1 MECLPNYPIY
11 HRQTIIDE
19 DGMILVKEDLDR
31 SIYRTVK
38 VHTTKKTDNQGQ
50 THVYTIRVVK
60 KCGVQL
66 KLF

>member
-1 MECLPNYPIY
+1 MECSPKHLIY

-19 DGMILVKEDLDR
+19 DGMILAKEDLDQ

-60 KCGVQL
+60 KYGVQL

>member
-1 MECLPNYPIY
+1 MECSPRNLIY
-11 HRQTIIDE
+11 HKQTIIDE
-19 DGMILVKEDLDR
+19 DGVILAKEDLDQ

-60 KCGVQL
+60 KYGVQL